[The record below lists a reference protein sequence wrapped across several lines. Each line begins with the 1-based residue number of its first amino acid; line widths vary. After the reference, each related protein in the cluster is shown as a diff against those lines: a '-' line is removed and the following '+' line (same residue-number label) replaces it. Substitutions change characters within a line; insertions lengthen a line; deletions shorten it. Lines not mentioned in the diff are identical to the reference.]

1 MKPSRKPVVGGKS
14 YKDKK
19 EVKIGEENR
28 PANKVVNTRLRQF
41 RFGLAIVFLS
51 VNE

>member
-19 EVKIGEENR
+19 ELNIGKGNR
-28 PANKVVNTRLRQF
+28 PTNKVVNTRLQQF
-41 RFGLAIVFLS
+41 KFGLAIVFLS